1 MSIRDLFAFAS
12 YYTFLA
18 VIVMFLVWI
27 GLKIYIVLKRTWS
40 HLSGGWGSTG
50 GRTAGGGR
58 GRIGPRD

>member
-1 MSIRDLFAFAS
+1 
-12 YYTFLA
+12 
-18 VIVMFLVWI
+18 MFLVWI